1 MRPSN
6 SSRLPPT
13 KQVALLPTT
22 DPGELKLAYAAAAA
36 AAASETDPN
45 KAAAA
50 YTAGGLAAGGLA
62 ARGLAARLEA
72 ADVGA
77 VLVCKVQRLL
87 LGRRPPTARWS
98 VRESDA
104 SADYARL
111 PVCPPLLFQ
120 RHCARC

>member
-1 MRPSN
+1 MPRATTAAPNSPFHLSRPLSKSAMRPSN

-50 YTAGGLAAGGLA
+50 YTACL
-62 ARGLAARLEA
+62 
-72 ADVGA
+72 GA
-77 VLVCKVQRLL
+77 F
-87 LGRRPPTARWS
+87 G
-98 VRESDA
+98 
-104 SADYARL
+104 YI
-111 PVCPPLLFQ
+111 
-120 RHCARC
+120 